1 MNTIDSFYE
10 NLKRNQ
16 EDNLQASKEFGS
28 ARTCD

>member
-1 MNTIDSFYE
+1 MNTINSFYE

-16 EDNLQASKEFGS
+16 EDKLQTSKEFGS